1 MSKVW
6 NHLKLHKNESSY
18 IDLFELH
25 TIAFKSLQLIST
37 NENENR
43 PSSWNAHQIYH
54 RDIKANKN
62 LMYDFFLLFNSHPLL
77 DYCDLKYYPGRFYP
91 KVDLNRHKNCMLL
104 SIAVI
109 SLIQFSFHIP
119 LLLFLLILT
128 FSAKN
133 LTTAV

>member
-1 MSKVW
+1 MIIVVILIYLSCMQLNWIRCNSYQQMNIKID
-6 NHLKLHKNESSY
+6 NHLGMHNV
-18 IDLFELH
+18 IH
-25 TIAFKSLQLIST
+25 
-37 NENENR
+37 
-43 PSSWNAHQIYH
+43 HC
-54 RDIKANKN
+54 DIKANKN

-77 DYCDLKYYPGRFYP
+77 DYCDLKYYPGRFYS